1 MLTETLFCFQYD
13 LTSASFGENLN
24 TVKDAIGKQKADDT
38 QVEDFQAFLE
48 RHKMSKVGLH
58 VILKIIV
65 WIYNTFEN
73 NFVIKHHHAIY
84 LKENC

>member
-38 QVEDFQAFLE
+38 QVQDFQAFLE
-48 RHKMSKVGLH
+48 RHKMSKVGLR
-58 VILKIIV
+58 IIIEIIV
-65 WIYNTFEN
+65 WSYDTFEC
-73 NFVIKHHHAIY
+73 NFVLNHHHANY